1 MVSLVSKH
9 TIDIDVN
16 RGVMEPVS
24 VSNVDK
30 HNEVRDVLQKN
41 IDGAILDIGMYI
53 HTELIILI
61 VLLNMGMR
69 SYYLY
74 DINIKLL
81 VDSVPIMIYDESMRD
96 LISNIPIEYV
106 DTGNGPTCSAAIC
119 SPNEEGKEDLN
130 KISRLSPIFLS
141 TLT

>member
-9 TIDIDVN
+9 TIDIEVN

-61 VLLNMGMR
+61 VLLNMEMR

-74 DINIKLL
+74 DINIKL
-81 VDSVPIMIYDESMRD
+81 SCRFCSHYDLR
-96 LISNIPIEYV
+96 
-106 DTGNGPTCSAAIC
+106 
-119 SPNEEGKEDLN
+119 
-130 KISRLSPIFLS
+130 
-141 TLT
+141 